1 MIIRALFPAGRA
13 KGPDFSSTAA
23 GRVVRTMLG

>member
-13 KGPDFSSTAA
+13 KGPDFSSTA